1 MAFLPASADA
11 EPSGLILDPVEAAD
25 LRALE
30 AARIREAQAMV
41 ARFFGLGTPVSPR

>member
-1 MAFLPASADA
+1 MAFLPASARAD
-11 EPSGLILDPVEAAD
+11 PRGLILDPAEAGR

-41 ARFFGLGTPVSPR
+41 ARFFGLPRPAASR